1 MNHPALV
8 LSLLV
13 ATSFAAHAAEQSIE
27 LETKTGAIKGTLTLP
42 SASSPVPVVLLIA
55 GSGPT
60 DRDGNAPVA
69 AGRNDS
75 LKMLA
80 ASLEGLGIASVRYDK
95 RGIAASSAAGPTES
109 NLRFDDYVQDAA
121 SWITKLARDSRFQG
135 IAVLGH
141 SEGSLI
147 GMLAAQRSA
156 VQAFISVAG
165 PAEKA
170 PTVLRR
176 QLQGRLP
183 PDLAQRNEEILR
195 TLESGGTVSDVP
207 SPLSAL
213 YRQSVQ
219 PYLIS
224 WFKYSPADE
233 VAKLRVP
240 CLIVQ
245 GGTDIRVGIPDAK
258 RLHAANPACALQ
270 VVEGMNHVLK
280 RVPADQ
286 QKQIASYGDQ
296 SLPIDADFVKTIA
309 TFLSS
314 EQVRVALRATR

>member
-1 MNHPALV
+1 MNSPALL

-13 ATSFAAHAAEQSIE
+13 VTGFAAQAAEQAVV
-27 LETKTGAIKGTLTLP
+27 LETETGAIKGTLTLP
-42 SASSPVPVVLLIA
+42 SATSQVPLVLLIA

-60 DRDGNAPVA
+60 DRDGNAPVD

-80 ASLEGLGIASVRYDK
+80 SALAERGIASVRYDK
-95 RGIAASSAAGPTES
+95 RGVAASSTAGPAES
-109 NLRFDDYVQDAA
+109 DLRFDNYVEDAA
-121 SWITKLARDSRFQG
+121 SWVKKLEKDSRFQG

-147 GMLAAQRSA
+147 GMLASQRSA
-156 VQAFISVAG
+156 AQAFISVAG
-165 PAEKA
+165 QAEKA
-170 PTVLRR
+170 PAVLRR

-183 PDLAQRNEEILR
+183 PDLAQKNEEILKA
-195 TLESGGTVSDVP
+195 LESGGTVSDVP
-207 SPLSAL
+207 PLLLAL

-224 WFKYSPADE
+224 WFRYSPTTE
-233 VAKLRVP
+233 VGKLRIP
-240 CLIVQ
+240 CLLVQ
-245 GGTDIRVGIPDAK
+245 GGTDIQVGVTGA
-258 RLHAANPACALQ
+258 RALHAANSGCALK
-270 VVEGMNHVLK
+270 VIDGMNHVLK
-280 RVPADQ
+280 RVPPDQ

-296 SLPIDADFVKTIA
+296 SLPLDPDFVTTLA

-314 EQVRVALRATR
+314 EQVRSAFRAPR